1 MIWHPRRTVSY
12 LRMQGQGWGWELFL
26 AVLLVTWLSLVLS
39 PLPIVEWSMS
49 KDFSPLAGEI
59 ILDNLQTLRCTIT
72 GLTTVRL
79 LLIDV
84 PSPASHTG
92 ILVADA
98 YSSRDSRHQVL
109 WQQLPFVKCDMSG
122 IHNLSLTKRLSRQHE
137 ALCRLPC
144 SKRSERDWPHA
155 SLGSRCLLDHS
166 LICRGSKALR
176 DPILTPSLMVKIT
189 ASSSPHPYRL
199 IEISRQWESHSFRR
213 EILFPWLKGEKKKP
227 A

>member
-26 AVLLVTWLSLVLS
+26 AALLVTWLSLVLS
-39 PLPIVEWSMS
+39 PLPVVEWSMS

-79 LLIDV
+79 LLTDV

-98 YSSRDSRHQVL
+98 YSPRDGRHPVL

-122 IHNLSLTKRLSRQHE
+122 IHNLSLTEGE
-137 ALCRLPC
+137 ADSMKHFVGC
-144 SKRSERDWPHA
+144 HV
-155 SLGSRCLLDHS
+155 
-166 LICRGSKALR
+166 LR
-176 DPILTPSLMVKIT
+176 DQKETGLMRALEAVAFWI
-189 ASSSPHPYRL
+189 AV
-199 IEISRQWESHSFRR
+199 
-213 EILFPWLKGEKKKP
+213 
-227 A
+227 